1 MLYNKL
7 ALALI
12 LCITMVLHMIEKDV
26 KMMRLELP
34 DEINYLLKCEKA
46 QLKISTLQDMIIHIL
61 AQRYNLV
68 RFKKHG

>member
-1 MLYNKL
+1 MLQMLK
-7 ALALI
+7 
-12 LCITMVLHMIEKDV
+12 KDV

-34 DEINYLLKCEKA
+34 EEINYLLKCEKA

-61 AQRYNLV
+61 AHRYNLV